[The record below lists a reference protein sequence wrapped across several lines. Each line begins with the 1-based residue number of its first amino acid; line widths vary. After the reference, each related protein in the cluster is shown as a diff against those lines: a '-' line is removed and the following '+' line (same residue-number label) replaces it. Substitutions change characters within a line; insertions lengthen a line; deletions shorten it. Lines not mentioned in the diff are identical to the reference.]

1 MAARTRSCP
10 ELVRQGRLTK
20 ANEYFD
26 AALVI
31 EDEMTDAFVS
41 LCVLAGIAAADVIC
55 CARLGIHAVG
65 ENHNEAISL
74 LGRAD
79 RDVEQHL
86 RTLLNFKSKVS
97 YTHLPATA
105 TEQKRA
111 KRAVVALVE
120 AARRTS
126 ITSGRP
132 NR

>member
-1 MAARTRSCP
+1 MAARTKSCP
-10 ELVRQGRLTK
+10 ELIRLGRLRK
-20 ANEYFD
+20 ANEYLD

-31 EDEMTDAFVS
+31 EDDMADAFVS

-55 CARLGIHAVG
+55 CARLGMHAVG
-65 ENHNEAISL
+65 DNHNEAVSL
-74 LGRAD
+74 LSRAD

-97 YTHLPATA
+97 YTHIPATA
-105 TEQKRA
+105 AEQKRA

-126 ITSGRP
+126 ATSSRP
-132 NR
+132 GQ